1 MVTAAVVSVPAEVV
15 RWFTT
20 AAHWHGDAGV
30 PHRLTEHVLMSVA
43 AVVVAAAVG
52 LPAGIWLGHRGRGGA
67 LAINLANV
75 GRAVPSLAILALAQ
89 QAIGLSGWPGF
100 GARPAFIA
108 LVALAVPPL
117 VTNAYVGMQGV
128 DRDVVEAARG
138 MGMTGGELLWRV
150 ELPIALPLVM
160 AGVRTAAVQVVAT
173 ATLAAVTAWGGLG
186 RYIVDGFGRRDN
198 AQIVAGALLVGLL
211 ALVTE
216 LGLGRLQRVIVSE
229 GLRPAGRASRR
240 WGPAGRVGVGEE
252 PAAAAA

>member
-1 MVTAAVVSVPAEVV
+1 
-15 RWFTT
+15 
-20 AAHWHGDAGV
+20 
-30 PHRLTEHVLMSVA
+30 
-43 AVVVAAAVG
+43 
-52 LPAGIWLGHRGRGGA
+52 GHRGRGGA
-67 LAINLANV
+67 LAINVSNI
-75 GRAVPSLAILALAQ
+75 GRAIPSLAILALVQ

-100 GARPAFIA
+100 GARPALVA
-108 LVALAVPPL
+108 LIALAVPPL
-117 VTNAYVGMQGV
+117 VTNAYVGMRGV

-186 RYIVDGFGRRDN
+186 RFIVDGFGQRDN

-216 LGLGRLQRVIVSE
+216 VGLGGLQRMVVSE
-229 GLRPAGRASRR
+229 GLRGGQRPVDEALK
-240 WGPAGRVGVGEE
+240 
-252 PAAAAA
+252 AA

>member
-1 MVTAAVVSVPAEVV
+1 VSLPAEVV
-15 RWFTT
+15 DWFAT
-20 AAHWHGDAGV
+20 AEHWRGDFGV
-30 PHRLTEHVLMSVA
+30 PHRLAEHALMSLA
-43 AVVVAAAVG
+43 AVVTALVIGLPVG
-52 LPAGIWLGHRGRGGA
+52 LWLGHRGRGGA
-67 LAINLANV
+67 VAINLTNV
-75 GRAVPSLAILALAQ
+75 GRAIPSLAILALTQ

-100 GARPAFIA
+100 GARPAFVA

-138 MGMTGGELLWRV
+138 MGMTGAELLWRV

-186 RYIVDGFGRRDN
+186 RFIVDGFGQQDD
-198 AQIVAGALLVGLL
+198 AQIVAGALLVGVM

-216 LGLGRLQRVIVSE
+216 LALARVQRMVVSKGLQTQDLRVDE
-229 GLRPAGRASRR
+229 AL
-240 WGPAGRVGVGEE
+240 
-252 PAAAAA
+252 AAA